1 MKTVDKA
8 MTVLAQFSVDNPEHG
23 LSELARLS
31 GLDKAATHRLLAALS
46 THGFV
51 EQRADTRKYR
61 LGYGFL
67 HLARIREATVPL
79 AKAAQEVSDALSEQ
93 CNETVHVS
101 VPATLGMST
110 IAFRMPQRGN
120 VINIVPTQVLPFH
133 ATSAGLAFM
142 AFSSQETQQR
152 LLELKR
158 QRTTPFTAMSK
169 TDVQKRM
176 NDAVSHGF
184 SRTRNDFEEGVAS
197 IAKPF
202 YLDQVDPAGT
212 ISIAVPE
219 SRMTT
224 DRRTELLPW
233 LTEAISQLEQ
243 ALTGAGCTGE

>member
-8 MTVLAQFSVDNPEHG
+8 MTVLTQFSVERPEHG

-79 AKAAQEVSDALSEQ
+79 AKAAQEISDWLSEQ

-101 VPATLGMST
+101 VPSTLGMST

-120 VINIVPTQVLPFH
+120 VINIVSTQILPFH
-133 ATSAGLAFM
+133 ATSAGLAYL
-142 AFSSQETQQR
+142 AFSSLETQQR

-158 QRTTPFTAMSK
+158 QRTTPFTATTK
-169 TDVQKRM
+169 TDVQKRIAE
-176 NDAVSHGF
+176 AVSLGF

-202 YLDQVDPAGT
+202 FLDLVDPAGT
-212 ISIAVPE
+212 ISIAIPDG
-219 SRMTT
+219 RMTAE
-224 DRRTELLPW
+224 RRAEMLPLLS
-233 LTEAISQLEQ
+233 EAISQLEQ
-243 ALTGAGCTGE
+243 ALTGAGSAGE